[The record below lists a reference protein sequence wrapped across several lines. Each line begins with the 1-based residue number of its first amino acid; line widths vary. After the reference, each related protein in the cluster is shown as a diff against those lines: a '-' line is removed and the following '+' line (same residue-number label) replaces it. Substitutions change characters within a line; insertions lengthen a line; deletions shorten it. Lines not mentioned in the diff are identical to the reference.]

1 MIECAY
7 PAIPIA
13 ITIFERNSLYNYEAN
28 CKATN
33 KRKQNKNTRKETKGE
48 KRVEEIAYNANW
60 LSRSK

>member
-1 MIECAY
+1 MLECAY

-33 KRKQNKNTRKETKGE
+33 KSKQNKKTQRRKRKEGKE
-48 KRVEEIAYNANW
+48 
-60 LSRSK
+60 

>member
-1 MIECAY
+1 MLECAY

-48 KRVEEIAYNANW
+48 KRVEEW
-60 LSRSK
+60 KR